1 MSKVQAVLFDMDG
14 VLIDA
19 REWHFQALNE
29 VLEIFGYEITRD
41 MHETKYDGLST
52 LMKLQLLTDELGL
65 PTHLHQMINRVK
77 QDRTL
82 RIAAQK
88 CYPNVS
94 HQVLIG
100 KLRSQNIRLGLVTN
114 SVRITT
120 EFMLTYAGLIDM
132 MEVIVTNEDVL
143 APKPSPEGYLK
154 AMEKLDVLPSETIIV
169 EDGHYGIAAAKASG
183 ANVIEVSGVG
193 DVCLDL
199 FANLLINESI

>member
-1 MSKVQAVLFDMDG
+1 
-14 VLIDA
+14 
-19 REWHFQALNE
+19 
-29 VLEIFGYEITRD
+29 
-41 MHETKYDGLST
+41 
-52 LMKLQLLTDELGL
+52 
-65 PTHLHQMINRVK
+65 MINRVK

-88 CYPNVS
+88 CYPNAS

-100 KLRSQNIRLGLVTN
+100 KLKSQNIRLGLVTN

-154 AMEKLDVLPSETIIV
+154 AMEKLGVLPGETVIV

-183 ANVIEVSGVG
+183 ANVIEVSGVD

-199 FANLLINESI
+199 FANLLINESM